1 MIEMSLEKETVLA
14 GDGVG
19 GVLSPPRSL
28 LGRTKTPSPPATV
41 PVGIGPPFM
50 ANMVLAELPPSEG
63 DISEALRVKGE
74 SKPLQLKNG
83 LQAQPGPQQPQRLG
97 KRRFSMNA
105 GFKHPGFSK
114 RRRRANSD
122 CEPVLPTNFLLGGNI
137 FDPLNLNS
145 LLDEEVNKALNAET
159 PKSSPLPAK
168 SREPVEILIPKDIT
182 DPLNLSGRGG
192 DAHGGVLVSPMKSG
206 GRRRHRNRHH
216 GGANGGQLDPAD
228 SERSKGDEGVKQL
241 FPVQHVEAQ
250 AGALPEPPR
259 EGALL
264 LDLQP
269 VEESPRP
276 YELNTSINCRDEV
289 VPPILPR
296 RRSNTSTNSA
306 PPTQTGSS
314 NSTSSAQPSKHRKRR
329 RTISRS
335 ERLSI
340 TPTPTTKQPS
350 GETGRSQTFHTPI
363 VGGAAGSHRAGSR
376 QAARNR
382 QKPQRKYQYGTYS
395 HYYGYQTPALNRD
408 PRLAVFRPEWFRG
421 KKVLDIGCNVGHLTL
436 AIAKHWSPAHILG
449 LDIDGRLVHA
459 ARQNLRHFLSEL
471 QRQEVQRGSSAWG
484 EVSRQG
490 RRDDQPEE
498 EKTESSRETEET
510 QEREEAQEAGTC
522 EGQPGGRAH
531 ELIPL
536 MKLQLEMLR
545 SFPISFRLCR
555 GPVSAPPLQP
565 HTPGVF
571 PNNVSFMKVR
581 PESGCVRTGASSL
594 SASLGLS
601 DLCLVGSSA
610 AYGSPWRADQDEPRK
625 AERKGSS
632 AARTQPGVYPVCVC
646 TLCVCVCVPCVCVCT
661 LVYPVCVLCCGDYMG
676 NYVPESEGGVM
687 SQRAEYDVILCLGV
701 TKWVHLNWGDVGLQ
715 WLFKRAYRHLTAGGV
730 LILEPQPWSSYS
742 KRKRLTE
749 TTFRNYN
756 TIRLRPDQFS
766 TYLTSEVGFTSYE
779 LISTPNGCPK
789 GLQRPIY
796 LFHKGPSRK

>member
-19 GVLSPPRSL
+19 GVLSPPQNL
-28 LGRTKTPSPPATV
+28 LGRTKTPSPPTQV
-41 PVGIGPPFM
+41 PIGIGAPFM
-50 ANMVLAELPPSEG
+50 ANMVLAELPPSEVEG
-63 DISEALRVKGE
+63 GVSETLRVRGDG
-74 SKPLQLKNG
+74 KPLQLKNG
-83 LQAQPGPQQPQRLG
+83 LQSQAGPQQQQQKLS
-97 KRRFSMNA
+97 KRRYSMNA

-122 CEPVLPTNFLLGGNI
+122 CDPVLPTNFLLGGNI

-216 GGANGGQLDPAD
+216 GGPNGGQLDPAD
-228 SERSKGDEGVKQL
+228 SDRSKGDEGGRQL
-241 FPVQHVEAQ
+241 FPVQHAEAGQ
-250 AGALPEPPR
+250 EGAVPEESR
-259 EGALL
+259 EGVIP
-264 LDLQP
+264 LDLEP

-306 PPTQTGSS
+306 PQAQTGSS
-314 NSTSSAQPSKHRKRR
+314 NSTSSTHPAKHRKRR

-340 TPTPTTKQPS
+340 TPTPTVKQS
-350 GETGRSQTFHTPI
+350 SVDRVRSQTFHTP
-363 VGGAAGSHRAGSR
+363 VVAGAAGGHRTGSR
-376 QAARNR
+376 QAAQNKR
-382 QKPQRKYQYGTYS
+382 KPQRKFQYGTYS
-395 HYYGYQTPALNRD
+395 RYYGYQTPGLNRD

-421 KKVLDIGCNVGHLTL
+421 RKVLDVGCNVGHVTL

-471 QRQEVQRGSSAWG
+471 QRQEVQRGNSAWG
-484 EVSRQG
+484 ELSRP
-490 RRDDQPEE
+490 RRKDDEPEE
-498 EKTESSRETEET
+498 EGTERLGETKEK
-510 QEREEAQEAGTC
+510 REEAEARG
-522 EGQPGGRAH
+522 GPPGGRAR
-531 ELIPL
+531 ELVPL
-536 MKLQLEMLR
+536 MKLKLELLR
-545 SFPISFRLCR
+545 PFPVSFRLCR
-555 GPVSAPPLQP
+555 GPIAAPPLQP

-571 PNNVSFMKVR
+571 PNNVSFMK
-581 PESGCVRTGASSL
+581 
-594 SASLGLS
+594 
-601 DLCLVGSSA
+601 
-610 AYGSPWRADQDEPRK
+610 
-625 AERKGSS
+625 
-632 AARTQPGVYPVCVC
+632 
-646 TLCVCVCVPCVCVCT
+646 
-661 LVYPVCVLCCGDYMG
+661 G
-676 NYVPESEGGVM
+676 NYVPESEAAVM
-687 SQRAEYDVILCLGV
+687 SQRAEYDAILCLGV
-701 TKWVHLNWGDVGLQ
+701 TKWVHLNWGDLGLQ
-715 WLFKRAYRHLTAGGV
+715 WFFKRAYRHLTPGGV

-756 TIRLRPDQFS
+756 CIRLRPDQFS

-779 LISTPNGCPK
+779 LISTPNSCPK

-796 LFHKGPSRK
+796 LFHKGPASCRK